1 MSGIDD
7 PHHNFFLES
16 PYAVDKESKKL
27 LLLSK
32 LQELTRFHYENC
44 ASYRNI
50 LDSISFDMEKMYH
63 YEDLPFIPVRLFKEL
78 DLYSVP
84 NDLVVRTMTS
94 SGTSGQQVS
103 KIYLDKNTANL
114 QRKVLAQ
121 IVSQFI
127 GSKRLPMIVID
138 TASTISNRTSFSA
151 RAAGIMGF
159 SSFSNDR
166 FFALKDDMSLD
177 LDGLQHFVHSH
188 AGKKVLV
195 FGFTFMVWQYFLES
209 LSKQKQ
215 TLELGDAILIHGG
228 GWKKLAGDGV
238 SSEVFR
244 SQITSQT
251 GIVKIHDYYGMI
263 EQTGSIFMECE
274 KMYLHTSIYSDVI
287 IRNPLDFSVMPY
299 NEKGIIE
306 VLSMV
311 ATSYPG
317 HVLLT
322 EDAGMIFGEDD
333 CGCGRKGKYFKVLG
347 RLEHAEIRG
356 CSDTHTPSA

>member
-1 MSGIDD
+1 MSELDES
-7 PHHNFFLES
+7 HHEFFLKS
-16 PYAVDKESKKL
+16 PYALNKESKKL
-27 LLLSK
+27 LLLST
-32 LQELTRFHYENC
+32 LQELTRFHYEHC
-44 ASYRNI
+44 GKYRNI
-50 LDSISFDMEKMYH
+50 LNALSFDNEKIYD
-63 YEDLPFIPVRLFKEL
+63 YKDLPFIPVRLFKEL
-78 DLYSVP
+78 DLFSVP
-84 NDLVVRTMTS
+84 DELVVRTMTS

-103 KIYLDKNTANL
+103 KIYLDKKTAAL
-114 QRKVLAQ
+114 QRKVLSQ
-121 IVSQFI
+121 IVTQFI

-138 TASTISNRTSFSA
+138 AASTISNRTNFSA

-177 LDGLQHFVHSH
+177 LDGLQQFICLH

-209 LSKQKQ
+209 LSQLKQ
-215 TLELGDAILIHGG
+215 TIELADAVLIHGG
-228 GWKKLAGDGV
+228 GWKKLAGDGI
-238 SSEVFR
+238 SSNDFR
-244 SQITSQT
+244 SQITDQT
-251 GIVKIHDYYGMI
+251 GIISIHDYYGMV

-274 KMYLHTSIYSDVI
+274 KMHLHTSNYSDVI
-287 IRNPLDFSVMPY
+287 IRSPLDFSVMPH
-299 NEKGIIE
+299 NKTGIIE

-322 EDAGMIFGEDD
+322 EDVGMILGEDD
-333 CGCGRKGKYFKVLG
+333 CNCGRKGKYFRVLG

-356 CSDTHTPSA
+356 CSDTHTPSI